1 MLTCKQVVKKYLTTT
16 AVEGVDLSIDE
27 GHVYA
32 LLGPNGSGKTT
43 LMKMIAGLV
52 KPTSGEMLFEGA
64 PIGVRSK
71 ARVAY
76 MPTEGYFF
84 SYMTCR
90 DVGRYYADF
99 FQDFD
104 RSRFEQLLNQMDLPI
119 KGKAAKL
126 SSGMLAKLKLAVT
139 LCRDSRLLMLDEP
152 LNGIDIIARDWTVDA
167 IVGAK
172 SAQRAIILS
181 SHLVDELE
189 KIIDYAIFMKAGRV
203 VLEGDAEALRAEHGK
218 SIVDLYKQVYAPEG
232 RTPLC

>member
-1 MLTCKQVVKKYLTTT
+1 MLTCCDLTKKYLTTT
-16 AVEGVDLSIDE
+16 AVDGMSMNIEK

-52 KPTSGEMLFEGA
+52 KPTSGEIRFEGA
-64 PIGVRSK
+64 PIGVSSK
-71 ARVAY
+71 AHVAY

-84 SYMTCR
+84 NYMTCR

-104 RSRFEQLLNQMDLPI
+104 RPRFDQMLAGMELPDR
-119 KGKAAKL
+119 GKVSKL
-126 SSGMLAKLKLAVT
+126 SSGMLAKLKLAAT

-152 LNGIDIIARDWTVDA
+152 LNGIDLIARDWTVEEILRARSPERA
-167 IVGAK
+167 IV
-172 SAQRAIILS
+172 LS

-189 KIIDYAIFMKAGRV
+189 KIIDYAFFVKSGRV
-203 VLEGDAEALRAEHGK
+203 VLEGSAPVLREERQK
-218 SIVDLYKQVYAPEG
+218 SIVDIYREIYG
-232 RTPLC
+232 

>member
-1 MLTCKQVVKKYLTTT
+1 MLTCKELVKKYLMTT
-16 AVEGVDLSIDE
+16 AVDGINLEISP

-52 KPTSGEMLFEGA
+52 KPTSGELLFEGA
-64 PIGVRSK
+64 PIGVASK
-71 ARVAY
+71 AHVAY

-90 DVGRYYADF
+90 DVGQYYADF

-104 RSRFEQLLNQMDLPI
+104 RSAFEAMLNKLELPMDH
-119 KGKAAKL
+119 KASKL
-126 SSGMLAKLKLAVT
+126 SSGMLAKLKLAAT

-152 LNGIDIIARDWTVDA
+152 LNGIDIIARDWTVEAIKAAISPDRA
-167 IVGAK
+167 IV
-172 SAQRAIILS
+172 LS

-189 KIIDYAIFMKAGRV
+189 KIIDQAIFMKNGQV
-203 VLEGDAEALRAEHGK
+203 VLAGEAQALREQHNK
-218 SIVDLYKQVYAPEG
+218 SIVDLYKEIYA
-232 RTPLC
+232 